1 MNSFEIIQ
9 NFCDLGFSQGIFG
22 FFLVYFYY
30 LLGDKLKASRFTNNI
45 KFGEINT
52 KNKKRQH

>member
-9 NFCDLGFSQGIFG
+9 NFCDLGFSKGIFG

-45 KFGEINT
+45 KFG
-52 KNKKRQH
+52 